1 MKISKFIKNVSSWYL
16 SLTVAS
22 LWCSKYLSLSR
33 SRYKVFLSSS
43 PETRVARNHW
53 KREIANT
60 QAKWMNMVRLV
71 WGCTYQKWRFSI
83 AIVKLPVAL
92 ICIGYSGSKLFTL
105 KSPGWNITFLLMKSN
120 SWSWWVKTKRCVIC
134 VIVWNKSQLTRGVR
148 IATQWSICTTCGSKC
163 IYDHTM
169 SHDILCHISIH
180 MLHICTQLRTPN
192 YCMISFCMF
201 LCVMIFGKLRYFI
214 LFYSAPFYYILI
226 YIYMALYVGKT
237 RNIGTNEI
245 PLGSKRCYGNCSVSA
260 TESWFSQRWKEKRR
274 KGSKRYGDITGYWR
288 RGQVMLLG
296 ICILVESYLCDGW
309 PSDIWTGWIFV
320 LTHLYI
326 CWIFVGPEKVQCCGR
341 LGRQHLLHW
350 HLMMHGTCQL

>member
-226 YIYMALYVGKT
+226 YIY
-237 RNIGTNEI
+237 I
-245 PLGSKRCYGNCSVSA
+245 YG
-260 TESWFSQRWKEKRR
+260 
-274 KGSKRYGDITGYWR
+274 I
-288 RGQVMLLG
+288 
-296 ICILVESYLCDGW
+296 IC
-309 PSDIWTGWIFV
+309 
-320 LTHLYI
+320 
-326 CWIFVGPEKVQCCGR
+326 R
-341 LGRQHLLHW
+341 
-350 HLMMHGTCQL
+350 